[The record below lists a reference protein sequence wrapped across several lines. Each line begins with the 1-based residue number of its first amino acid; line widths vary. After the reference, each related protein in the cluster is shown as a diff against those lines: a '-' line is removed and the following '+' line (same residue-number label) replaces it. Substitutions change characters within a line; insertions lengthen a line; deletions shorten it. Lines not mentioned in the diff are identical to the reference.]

1 MAGTMRPFNVAAV
14 QLESQDDLADNLKH
28 ARELVHEAAAR
39 GAEIVLLPE
48 NFAFMGTEEEK
59 RLIAE
64 DLASPECG
72 PIREMLSAT
81 ARKEGLFLIGG
92 GMPERSSDPD
102 RPFNTSC
109 VVGPSGDVV
118 AKYRKIHLFDVVV
131 GVGASFR
138 DSAATSSGSS
148 VETAQLEL
156 QGGAVNV
163 GLSVC
168 YDLRFPALFQR
179 LADLGAV
186 CATVPAAFTLM
197 TGKDHWH
204 VLLRARAIEAQMF
217 VIAAGQCGAHPR
229 GRRTYGKSCIVDPW
243 GDVIAQASDG
253 PGVVVARL
261 DPAQVE
267 AIRRRLPSLTH
278 RRPLD

>member
-81 ARKEGLFLIGG
+81 AKREGLFLIGG

-109 VVGPSGDVV
+109 VVGPSGEVV
-118 AKYRKIHLFDVVV
+118 AKYRKIHLFDVEV
-131 GVGASFR
+131 GDGASYR
-138 DSAATSSGSS
+138 ESAATSPGSS
-148 VETAQLEL
+148 VETAQLAL